1 MSTVLTSRTW
11 WEAALVRAVKTAAQ
25 SMLAT
30 GLTGMTPML
39 NTDWMGVLT
48 VGAGGFVFSLLTSVA
63 GLPEVDETPT
73 PKGKHNA

>member
-1 MSTVLTSRTW
+1 MSSVLTSRSW

>member
-39 NTDWMGVLT
+39 NTDWLGVLT

-73 PKGKHNA
+73 PKGKHSV

>member
-1 MSTVLTSRTW
+1 MSTVLTSKSW

-39 NTDWMGVLT
+39 DTDWLGVVT

-63 GLPEVDETPT
+63 GLPEVQD
-73 PKGKHNA
+73 G

>member
-25 SMLAT
+25 SMVAT
-30 GLTGMTPML
+30 GLTSMTSVL
-39 NTDWMGVLT
+39 DTDIVGVIT
-48 VGAGGFVFSLLTSVA
+48 VGAGGFVFSLLTSLA

>member
-1 MSTVLTSRTW
+1 MSTVLTNKSW

-39 NTDWMGVLT
+39 DTDWLGVLT

-63 GLPEVDETPT
+63 GLPEVND
-73 PKGKHNA
+73 G

>member
-1 MSTVLTSRTW
+1 
-11 WEAALVRAVKTAAQ
+11 
-25 SMLAT
+25 
-30 GLTGMTPML
+30 
-39 NTDWMGVLT
+39 

>member
-1 MSTVLTSRTW
+1 MSSVLTSRSW

-63 GLPEVDETPT
+63 GLPEVDEA